1 MDAVNMKTSLDGS
14 MTDDPQIRALLH
26 QWLGLSEM
34 QRRTFAALI
43 TEVRTT
49 SGLVE
54 TSTDRIS
61 AEFQKLAGLSRA
73 QTEKLAAVIEKASR
87 TELDGEEISIRA
99 LMEQMLGDLGS
110 MVDRVLSISKQGIHV
125 TDALQDLVKHIDSV
139 DQSIDRIE
147 GFTRQ
152 TNYLAVNAKLEAAKA
167 GEAGKGFSV
176 VAGEIASMS
185 KSINALSED
194 IRGQMSG
201 VVDGLDKG
209 RDLVRDLNAIDMSD
223 NIILKDKIE
232 KVLQTLLDQNQA
244 LGETVK
250 GSLDETET
258 LTRTIGELTTS
269 LQFQDRTK
277 QRMEHIVEVLEVL
290 AQAGGELMDKTQE
303 DHPDLGEIVLDEA
316 WIRDLLE
323 RFLLDEVKQ
332 RFVSHVLMD
341 GTFEESEESPDGDVE
356 HASASDDIE
365 LF

>member
-1 MDAVNMKTSLDGS
+1 MKTLLDGS
-14 MTDDPQIRALLH
+14 MAEDPQVRELLY

-34 QRRTFAALI
+34 QRRTFSALVN
-43 TEVRTT
+43 EVETT

-54 TSTDRIS
+54 ASADTIS
-61 AEFQKLAGLSRA
+61 AEFQNLAGLTRTQA
-73 QTEKLAAVIEKASR
+73 ENLASVIEKASR
-87 TELDGEEISIRA
+87 TEIDGEEVAVRS
-99 LMEQMLGDLGS
+99 LMEQMLGDLEN
-110 MVDRVLSISKQGIHV
+110 MVEKVLRISKQGIHV
-125 TDALQDLVKHIDSV
+125 TDSLQDLVQHIDAV

-194 IRGQMSG
+194 IRTQMSG
-201 VVDGLDKG
+201 VVEGLGKG
-209 RDLVRDLNAIDMSD
+209 REMVRDLNTIDMSD
-223 NIILKDKIE
+223 NIVLKEKIS
-232 KVLQTLLDQNQA
+232 KVLQTLLDQNDA
-244 LGETVK
+244 LGDTIK
-250 GSLDETET
+250 GSLDETE
-258 LTRTIGELTTS
+258 RINQAIGELTTT

-277 QRMEHIVEVLEVL
+277 QRMEHIVDVL
-290 AQAGGELMDKTQE
+290 AVLSEAVGDMMAKTQE
-303 DHPDLGEIVLDEA
+303 EYPDLGEIILDEE
-316 WIRDLLE
+316 WVHSLLE

-341 GTFEESEESPDGDVE
+341 GRFDEEDETGDKAVE
-356 HASASDDIE
+356 HASASDDVE